1 MNKEVISLFPTPVG
15 IYQIDIDL
23 GLVYKNLSKFK
34 TGPHGLLED
43 SNSSYDQ
50 DSSVLYDEDF
60 KDLHM
65 KIQTCLD
72 DYVSIVQLQPLVV
85 TGSWY
90 NEMNVG
96 CKVNLHRHEGSV
108 VSGAFYVNTKDA
120 VPLRFKNPLLPYKMN
135 DLHEG
140 MSCQFSSP
148 GVQLPPES
156 GNLVLF
162 PSWLEHETDAEVGT
176 RCVISFNTLYK
187 RMFFSDS

>member
-108 VSGAFYVNTKDA
+108 VSGAFYVNTN
-120 VPLRFKNPLLPYKMN
+120 LG
-135 DLHEG
+135 DLHGSNFFRRNRRPKITPNRET
-140 MSCQFSSP
+140 SP
-148 GVQLPPES
+148 IWHL
-156 GNLVLF
+156 
-162 PSWLEHETDAEVGT
+162 
-176 RCVISFNTLYK
+176 
-187 RMFFSDS
+187 